1 MGKINSRSKGKRGE
15 LQFRDVLRG
24 AGFMARRGQQYAGSA
39 EGESPDVVHN
49 IPGVHIEVKWVE
61 RLNLAAAMAQA
72 KQDCGGKVPV
82 VAHKRNGEEWLV
94 TVPASAIVGWWQEM
108 FLSGDD
114 YSDL

>member
-15 LQFRDVLRG
+15 LQFRDVLKR
-24 AGFMARRGQQYAGSA
+24 AGFEARRGQQYAGSA

-61 RLNLAAAMAQA
+61 RLNLATAMAQA
-72 KQDCGGKVPV
+72 KLDCGGKVPV
-82 VAHKRNGEEWLV
+82 VAHKRNGGEWLV
-94 TVPASAIVGWWQEM
+94 TLPATALVEWWQEL
-108 FLSGDD
+108 FQND